1 MIPNFPNMRTAVEA
15 LGGLVG
21 TKARAGKNEVTYIN
35 GFPVGVGYSQHC
47 TGEVWIHDSHH
58 LVA

>member
-1 MIPNFPNMRTAVEA
+1 
-15 LGGLVG
+15 
-21 TKARAGKNEVTYIN
+21 VTYIN